1 MLRRWDVLVACTDL
15 TKRSALV
22 HMLEGLSVNVF
33 SCSTLNQTGELLSR
47 QKIELVFC
55 DESLSD
61 GSFRDLLRA
70 SHAWMGKP
78 RIVVLFSI
86 GEWAE
91 YLEALQLGVFEVIS
105 TPVHP
110 TDVEL
115 AVIRAIRDAGQGTFH
130 QMIA

>member
-1 MLRRWDVLVACTDL
+1 MLRQRSVLVACSDMTN
-15 TKRSALV
+15 RSALV
-22 HMLEGLSVNVF
+22 HMLEGMSVNVF
-33 SCSTLNQTGELLSR
+33 ACSTLNQIEEVLSK
-47 QKIELVFC
+47 QKIALVFC

-70 SHAWMGKP
+70 NQLRGRP
-78 RIVVLFSI
+78 RIVVIFRV

-115 AVIRAIRDAGQGTFH
+115 AVIRAIRDEDQGR
-130 QMIA
+130 

>member
-1 MLRRWDVLVACTDL
+1 L
-15 TKRSALV
+15 
-22 HMLEGLSVNVF
+22 
-33 SCSTLNQTGELLSR
+33 
-47 QKIELVFC
+47 
-55 DESLSD
+55 D
-61 GSFRDLLRA
+61 GQ
-70 SHAWMGKP
+70 P

>member
-1 MLRRWDVLVACTDL
+1 MLRRWDVLVACTDP
-15 TKRSALV
+15 TKRSVLV
-22 HMLEGLSVNVF
+22 HMLEGMSVNVF
-33 SCSTLNQTGELLSR
+33 SCSTLIQIGELLSK
-47 QKIELVFC
+47 QKIELIFC

-70 SHAWMGKP
+70 NDTWMGRP
-78 RIVVLFSI
+78 RIVVIFST

-105 TPVHP
+105 APLHP

-115 AVIRAIRDAGQGTFH
+115 AVIRAIRDEDQGTFH

>member
-1 MLRRWDVLVACTDL
+1 MLRRWDVLVACSELKT
-15 TKRSALV
+15 RNILV
-22 HMLEGLSVNVF
+22 HMLEGMPVSVF
-33 SCSTLNQTGELLSR
+33 SCSTLSQAEEVLTN

-70 SHAWMGKP
+70 SQAWISRP
-78 RIVVLFSI
+78 HVVVIFQL

-105 TPVHP
+105 APLHP

-115 AVIRAIRDAGQGTFH
+115 AVIRAMRDEVKESFYQVTA
-130 QMIA
+130 

>member
-1 MLRRWDVLVACTDL
+1 MLRQTHALVACADM
-15 TKRSALV
+15 KNRSALV
-22 HMLEGLSVNVF
+22 HMLEDMSVNVF
-33 SCSTLNQTGELLSR
+33 SCSALNQIEEVLSK
-47 QKIELVFC
+47 QKIALVFC
-55 DESLSD
+55 DEILSD

-70 SHAWMGKP
+70 NKHGMGRP
-78 RIVVLFSI
+78 RIVVIFRV

-115 AVIRAIRDAGQGTFH
+115 AVIRATRDEDQGRL
-130 QMIA
+130 

>member
-1 MLRRWDVLVACTDL
+1 
-15 TKRSALV
+15 
-22 HMLEGLSVNVF
+22 MLEGMSVNVF
-33 SCSTLNQTGELLSR
+33 SCSTLNQTGELLSK

-78 RIVVLFSI
+78 LIVVLFSI

-115 AVIRAIRDAGQGTFH
+115 AVMRAIRDAGQGTFH

>member
-1 MLRRWDVLVACTDL
+1 MLRQKNVLVACADMIN
-15 TKRSALV
+15 RSALV
-22 HMLEGLSVNVF
+22 HMLEGMSVNVL
-33 SCSTLNQTGELLSR
+33 SCSTLTQIEEVLAK
-47 QKIELVFC
+47 QKIALIFC

-70 SHAWMGKP
+70 NQPQGRP
-78 RIVVLFSI
+78 RIVVLFRV

-115 AVIRAIRDAGQGTFH
+115 AVIRATRDEDRGRLH